1 MSGFE
6 CRKTNIKNNKIRRMK
21 MKKDLTTEIF
31 KEVFE
36 VEEDHNGKEF
46 IFNKEVKGVFINF
59 GDGDILVE
67 NDNFGTDEKYGCFK
81 EGKRK
86 AKLHPMQIVFSGL
99 TTARICHDM
108 YLDKNDEVKIF

>member
-1 MSGFE
+1 
-6 CRKTNIKNNKIRRMK
+6 

-67 NDNFGTDEKYGCFK
+67 N
-81 EGKRK
+81 
-86 AKLHPMQIVFSGL
+86 L
-99 TTARICHDM
+99 T
-108 YLDKNDEVKIF
+108 YLNNEVKE